1 MGLLILTRTMSLTE
15 KDIPQAVDSLRQIF
29 KSGVT
34 RDVNWRKV
42 QLNAF
47 MRMLVEGRT
56 EIEEALHADLKKSP
70 TEAYVTEIN
79 QVMHEVQHMI
89 DNLDHLM
96 APRKMKTDMMNL
108 PGDSFQYADPLG
120 VVLVVGAWN
129 YPWLLTMFPVV
140 GAIAAGNAVLIK
152 VPSQHYT
159 EATSKLIGTLVA
171 RYLDCDAIKVAFGD
185 REMTQAV
192 IRERY
197 DIIFYTGGSYVGQMV
212 AESAAKHLT
221 PTILE
226 LGGKSP
232 CIIDKSAD
240 ITVAARRSAWG
251 AFGLN
256 NGQTCV
262 RPDYVLVHEDIAEK
276 YLQTV
281 EKTVRDFY
289 GTDASVSDSYSRVV
303 NQRAAQRLGG
313 IIDND
318 RRYVRFGGTVNI
330 DNKYVEPTCLDFKG
344 DTAAFTSSKAM
355 EDEIFGPIMPVLRYR
370 NLEDVIAFIT
380 KGEKPLALYVFTTT
394 NHVAEKVLA
403 ETSSGGAVVNDVVTH
418 LANGNLPFGGVGK
431 SGMGSYH
438 GNKSFESFSHM
449 KSVLKKTN
457 WFDAPQRYPPYKRD
471 AMLEMALA
479 PIPEW
484 KAAAARRLMMLITAV
499 LAITLMRGKR
509 GRQVLALLQQRL
521 KDFARRLAQ

>member
-1 MGLLILTRTMSLTE
+1 MG
-15 KDIPQAVDSLRQIF
+15 
-29 KSGVT
+29 
-34 RDVNWRKV
+34 
-42 QLNAF
+42 
-47 MRMLVEGRT
+47 
-56 EIEEALHADLKKSP
+56 
-70 TEAYVTEIN
+70 
-79 QVMHEVQHMI
+79 
-89 DNLDHLM
+89 
-96 APRKMKTDMMNL
+96 
-108 PGDSFQYADPLG
+108 
-120 VVLVVGAWN
+120 
-129 YPWLLTMFPVV
+129 
-140 GAIAAGNAVLIK
+140 
-152 VPSQHYT
+152 
-159 EATSKLIGTLVA
+159 
-171 RYLDCDAIKVAFGD
+171 
-185 REMTQAV
+185 
-192 IRERY
+192 
-197 DIIFYTGGSYVGQMV
+197 
-212 AESAAKHLT
+212 
-221 PTILE
+221 
-226 LGGKSP
+226 
-232 CIIDKSAD
+232 
-240 ITVAARRSAWG
+240 
-251 AFGLN
+251 
-256 NGQTCV
+256 
-262 RPDYVLVHEDIAEK
+262 

-394 NHVAEKVLA
+394 NQVAEKVLA

-484 KAAAARRLMMLITAV
+484 KAAAARRLMMLITV
-499 LAITLMRGKR
+499 VMAITLMRGKR